1 MKAVEYLLYAK
12 IMAPFTGHES
22 KGTWPIEYQEMIYS
36 KAKKLYQSFIDEYNQ
51 YLVTLNIETRL
62 NEHIKSLNEVSKKT
76 NAIFARCGS
85 GIISYCLNNQIFYI
99 YDIVLSVG
107 KNGVWMKNYKK

>member
-1 MKAVEYLLYAK
+1 MKVVEYLLYAK

-22 KGTWPIEYQEMIYS
+22 KGTWSIEYQEMFYS

-62 NEHIKSLNEVSKKT
+62 NEHIKSLNEVSKK
-76 NAIFARCGS
+76 NERNFCKMRFG
-85 GIISYCLNNQIFYI
+85 NYI
-99 YDIVLSVG
+99 LLFKQPNILYL
-107 KNGVWMKNYKK
+107 